1 VTDDAGDKAGPAA
14 RTYLGFDY
22 GEKFIGV
29 AVGST
34 TSGRAQPL
42 VTVRVTRGG
51 EPDWDALTRLV
62 GEWRPQALIV
72 GLPLNMD
79 GTPGPRTARARK
91 FGNRLK
97 ARYNLPVDMVDER
110 LTTVLARN
118 ALTEAGVSGRRQKPQ
133 LDRQAAALILQ
144 AFLNDS
150 READA

>member
-1 VTDDAGDKAGPAA
+1 MTDDAGDKAGPAA

-42 VTVRVTRGG
+42 ATVRVTRGG

-79 GTPGPRTARARK
+79 GTPGRARP
-91 FGNRLK
+91 GHESLVIASR
-97 ARYNLPVDMVDER
+97 PVTICR
-110 LTTVLARN
+110 
-118 ALTEAGVSGRRQKPQ
+118 
-133 LDRQAAALILQ
+133 
-144 AFLNDS
+144 
-150 READA
+150 